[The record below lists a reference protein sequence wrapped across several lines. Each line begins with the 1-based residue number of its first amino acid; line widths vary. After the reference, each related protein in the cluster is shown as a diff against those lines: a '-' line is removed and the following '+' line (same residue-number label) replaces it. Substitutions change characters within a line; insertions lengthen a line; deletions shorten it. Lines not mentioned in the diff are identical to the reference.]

1 MNLTYIALLAGIL
14 LVVFLLV
21 RWVVKAQRRWG
32 WGAAWLVILLEA
44 CLVGAAMYLAVQ
56 HVPGMGDTWIGQQLI
71 LDLVELL
78 PRQRLRQPGR
88 RDVDRIGLVL
98 RYGQRLGSRLGDVRR
113 ATPGEDQGERAAG

>member
-1 MNLTYIALLAGIL
+1 MNLSYIGLLAGIL

-56 HVPGMGDTWIGQQLI
+56 YVPGMGDTWIGQQLI
-71 LDLVELL
+71 LAIV
-78 PRQRLRQPGR
+78 G
-88 RDVDRIGLVL
+88 IGLAIF
-98 RYGQRLGSRLGDVRR
+98 LGGGMVIALGKR
-113 ATPGEDQGERAAG
+113 